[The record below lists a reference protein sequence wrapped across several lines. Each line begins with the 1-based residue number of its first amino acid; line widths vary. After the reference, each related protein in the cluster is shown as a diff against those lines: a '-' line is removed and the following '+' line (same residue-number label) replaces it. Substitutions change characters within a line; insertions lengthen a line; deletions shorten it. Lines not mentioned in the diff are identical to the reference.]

1 MSATDVIN
9 TASLIINV
17 VLTIVSVGL
26 AVAAWKENQNKK
38 SQVKIWMEQANGV
51 QQGLQNIIDDKW
63 RGLYSGVND
72 ITNAVWAVKASAFA
86 LYQSLYD
93 ERVITEKEYKE
104 HQMKIRAQ
112 LDKQFKLDKRR
123 ATSKKQ

>member
-1 MSATDVIN
+1 MSVIDTINIASLVIN
-9 TASLIINV
+9 IVLI
-17 VLTIVSVGL
+17 IVSVSL
-26 AVAAWKENQNKK
+26 AVASWKDSQNKK

-51 QQGLQNIIDDKW
+51 QQGLQNIIEDKW

-72 ITNAVWAVKASAFA
+72 ITNAIWAVKASAFA

-112 LDKQFKLDKRR
+112 LDKQFKLNKRKT
-123 ATSKKQ
+123 TSAKK

>member
-1 MSATDVIN
+1 MSVTDVIN
-9 TASLIINV
+9 TASLVINV
-17 VLTIVSVGL
+17 VLIVISVGL
-26 AVAAWKENQNKK
+26 AVAAWKDNQNKK

-51 QQGLQNIIDDKW
+51 QQGLQNIIEDKW

-72 ITNAVWAVKASAFA
+72 ITNAVWVVKASAFA

-112 LDKQFKLDKRR
+112 LDKQFKIDKRK
-123 ATSKKQ
+123 ATNKKK